1 MEIGSGLHTSYI
13 RVNQQSP
20 SSQKAHAKTETE
32 SSAEPKTLSSSEQA
46 QLMKLQAR
54 DTQVRAHEAAHIAAG
69 AGVVSGGASFTYQ
82 TGPDNRQYAIGG
94 EVPIDTSKG
103 STPEETAS
111 KMRQVRSAALA
122 PSDPSPT
129 DYQVAATATMLEM
142 RAMQEIAKEMT
153 EEQPNPSDNSYGTE
167 NEASEHDLDLTA

>member
-1 MEIGSGLHTSYI
+1 MEIGSGLNTSYI
-13 RVNQQSP
+13 RINQQP
-20 SSQKAHAKTETE
+20 LSSQETRANAKEGDKQ
-32 SSAEPKTLSSSEQA
+32 EPNTLSPSEQA

-54 DTQVRAHEAAHIAAG
+54 DTQVRAHEAAHVAAG

-82 TGPDNRQYAIGG
+82 MGPDNRQYAIGG

-142 RAMQEIAKEMT
+142 RAMQEIAKAQMT
-153 EEQPNPSDNSYGTE
+153 ENTDSADNAYSTE
-167 NEASEHDLDLTA
+167 EESAEHDIDLSA